1 MKQYL
6 IIGDTLKETMYCFD
20 YMRRLLSGKMSSV
33 SRLNQ
38 TIVVDEYCL
47 RFMSEEQYLR
57 DGYRGRRYKA
67 LNVRYVERMLDTYKV
82 LARI

>member
-1 MKQYL
+1 MKHYL
-6 IIGDTLKETMYCFD
+6 IIGDTLKETMHCFD

-38 TIVVDEYCL
+38 TIVVDEYYL
-47 RFMSEEQYLR
+47 RFMSEEQYWR
-57 DGYRGRRYKA
+57 YGCMGYRGKT
-67 LNVRYVERMLDTYKV
+67 LNSRYVERLLDMYKV